1 VKKTPKT
8 LLLLVVLALAGATVW
23 AVAARNRAGQRPQY
37 RLAAVDR
44 GNIVRT
50 VSASGTL
57 NAVVTVRV
65 GSQVSGQIKELLAD
79 YNSPVTEGQVIARI
93 DPENLEARVRQA
105 EAELQVAKANVAIQ
119 KAAVLRCKAELE
131 NARAAL

>member
-1 VKKTPKT
+1 MKRTYRKVIFV
-8 LLLLVVLALAGATVW
+8 VVLGLAAAAAWILTSRNRPGDRPPYRFAGA
-23 AVAARNRAGQRPQY
+23 
-37 RLAAVDR
+37 DR

-57 NAVVTVRV
+57 NAVVTV
-65 GSQVSGQIKELLAD
+65 QLLAD
-79 YNSPVTEGQVIARI
+79 YNSPVTERQVIARI

-119 KAAVLRCKAELE
+119 KAAVL
-131 NARAAL
+131 